1 MATSEIKLKPKMG
14 WETAILATGLTRYL
28 NRDTKMCCLV
38 FTGYSVPGSGY
49 EGNAGSL
56 TPITVP
62 QDMFCTVSNV
72 GAGSALIKVSAGA
85 DGKLS
90 LLNTSIGNYISG
102 TVYGCIMFPIN

>member
-14 WETAILATGLTRYL
+14 WESAILATGITRYL
-28 NRDTKMCCLV
+28 NRDTKMCALV
-38 FTGYSVPGSGY
+38 FTGYQVLSSGF
-49 EGNAGSL
+49 EGNAGSIS
-56 TPITVP
+56 PITVS
-62 QDMFCTVSNV
+62 QDMFCTVSTA

-90 LLNTSIGNYISG
+90 LLNTSIANYISG